1 MFYISAFRGEVSF
14 PGGMQEDSDASL
26 VDTALRETEEELG
39 LNASSID
46 VWSEAN
52 FIGTYSG
59 KLYFLMFEICSL
71 F

>member
-1 MFYISAFRGEVSF
+1 MVSLFNFRGEVSF

-39 LNASSID
+39 LKTSTID

-59 KLYFLMFEICSL
+59 I
-71 F
+71 